1 MTASPGHA
9 SGRIFPHRVLI
20 PELKRNEYQMTL
32 NSTSHQ
38 TNPAMKSAITAV
50 SG

>member
-1 MTASPGHA
+1 MLQVS
-9 SGRIFPHRVLI
+9 IFPQQFLVSG
-20 PELKRNEYQMTL
+20 LKRNEYQMTL
-32 NSTSHQ
+32 KSTSHQ